1 MDVHINLDQSAQ
13 SEPRIRLQLAE
24 NLLRETQTLIHRLE
38 VCTFP
43 DIQKQPVKTVI
54 YNETLPFFALHL
66 KWRKHSLLYF
76 YETTLVVMILI

>member
-38 VCTFP
+38 VCFFP
-43 DIQKQPVKTVI
+43 SF
-54 YNETLPFFALHL
+54 YFFNYYLQ
-66 KWRKHSLLYF
+66 
-76 YETTLVVMILI
+76 